1 MVPGHGEPASP
12 MPLEAPVTT
21 ATLPGT
27 SSIMAPQTSRSDR
40 LPAQP
45 KYLLKRSPP
54 SLDLEALG
62 AAGGSA
68 PLNEPFPMRRWLL
81 GLVVIVGATVGTA
94 FGVTIGKAPPSG
106 ASPRCLGPRCLDAAV
121 PLPAGVHVTDNH
133 VRILLPVG
141 YDRGSHRYPVLYLLH
156 GAGDTYT
163 AWTTK
168 TDVTAFSAGFP
179 VIIVMPDGGHNS
191 LAGWYSDWFDGTY
204 QWETYHLGV
213 LRSWVDHHLRT
224 IVGDDAIAGLS
235 MGGFGAMS
243 YAARH
248 PGMFRAAAS
257 FSGAVDTQY
266 GAPASGVVFDQ
277 LRSQYGTPNDQIWGN
292 QLTNAS
298 TWAAHNPTALATR
311 LAGTQLFV
319 ASGTGTPG
327 GSQGEEATNPG
338 GYALENGIF
347 QMNLQFVRAL
357 DSAGVPHHDDFY
369 LGGVHDWPYW
379 QADLHWAL
387 PQMAALL
394 RRPH

>member
-1 MVPGHGEPASP
+1 
-12 MPLEAPVTT
+12 
-21 ATLPGT
+21 
-27 SSIMAPQTSRSDR
+27 
-40 LPAQP
+40 
-45 KYLLKRSPP
+45 
-54 SLDLEALG
+54 
-62 AAGGSA
+62 
-68 PLNEPFPMRRWLL
+68 MRRWLAA
-81 GLVVIVGATVGTA
+81 LVVTL
-94 FGVTIGKAPPSG
+94 GVTAVAAPNSG
-106 ASPRCLGPRCLDAAV
+106 ASSTCPTPRCVDTAV
-121 PLPAGVHVTDNH
+121 PVPAGLNVTDNH

-141 YDRGSHRYPVLYLLH
+141 YDRGHHRYPVLYLLH

-179 VIIVMPDGGHNS
+179 VIIVMPDAGHNS
-191 LAGWYSDWFDGTY
+191 LAGWYSNWFNGTY

-213 LRSWVDHHLRT
+213 VRSWVDHHLRT

-277 LRSQYGTPNDQIWGN
+277 LRSQYGTPNEQVWGN
-292 QLTNAS
+292 QLADAS
-298 TWAAHNPTALATR
+298 TWAAHNPTALASR
-311 LAGTQLFV
+311 LAGTQLFI

-327 GSQGEEATNPG
+327 GSQGEEPTNPG

-369 LGGVHDWPYW
+369 LGGMHDWPYW

-387 PQMAALL
+387 PQMVALL
-394 RRPH
+394 MRPH